1 MSEIN
6 EEKIKLYRSIFNTRD
21 DVFARYWEDF
31 ESKKSGYAPIYRL
44 NQSPQ
49 ALTDT
54 VISNHLMGNQIIGVY
69 PLFPDNT
76 TAFLAIDFDG
86 SDWFEL
92 ASQVSKIAQTYELNS
107 YLERSKSGNGGHL
120 WFFFTEQISAY
131 TARQIGKLLLSKAS
145 IKTRATFDRM
155 FPCQDEHTGKGYGN
169 LICLPL
175 QGKLVTENKTV
186 FIDSNGQDFSNQW
199 TFLSEIQKISLV
211 QINNFLE
218 PSLFFPQ
225 TSSTSEK
232 VAPKEQ
238 LQSTEENLDVEI
250 VVPTTQGKEV
260 KLTLGA
266 GISIPNIWL
275 PDKLHRFLK
284 KELNFPNPEFYA
296 KERFGYSTWQT
307 SRFIKTIDVNP
318 DEITIPAGY
327 LNQTLQFINENQLHA
342 EIIDNRTTTK
352 TTSFKSKLKLRKD
365 QQKELIR
372 LLKHERIIFQ
382 AQPGFGK
389 TMVALALMQK
399 RRQKTLVIVHTD
411 ALLRQWVKRIDDH
424 FEMGK
429 GDVGTIGNSKWQ
441 VGKKVTIASYMTLAR
456 RNIDE
461 IKDEFGLMI
470 IDECHHV
477 PANTFS
483 TVVKQFSAKYVLGLT
498 ATAYRKDKLEKLM
511 HLYISDQ
518 AIIVDTSTETFKDNL
533 NSQVETQ
540 LITRKTVFTANGKM
554 EDFQEACRL
563 VIADENRNNQIT
575 DDVVQVLSSGA
586 KCLVLTERLEHCE
599 TLLALVRQKIKGIH
613 AAVATGRMTKKQ
625 REKITKRLH
634 QERFQLLIATGKL
647 IGEGF
652 DWPEVSHLFLA
663 FPFSWKGKLV
673 QYVGRIQRSSEGKT
687 VAIIYDYF
695 DDQVPMLKLMY
706 FKRLRTYRSLG
717 LTKISSPSKK
727 RENNE
732 NQLSLF

>member
-1 MSEIN
+1 MSQIN
-6 EEKIKLYRSIFNTRD
+6 GEKIRLYRSIFNTRD

-31 ESKKSGYAPIYRL
+31 ENKKSGYAPIYRL

-49 ALTDT
+49 ALTDA
-54 VISNHLMGNQIIGVY
+54 VINSHLMGKQTIGVY

-86 SDWFEL
+86 SNWLEL
-92 ASQVSKIAQTYELNS
+92 ASRVGKIAQTYQLTS

-120 WFFFTEQISAY
+120 WFFFTERISAY
-131 TARQIGKLLLSKAS
+131 TARQMGKLLLSKAG

-155 FPCQDEHTGKGYGN
+155 FPSQDEHTGKGYGN

-186 FIDSNGQDFSNQW
+186 FVDLNGENLSDQW
-199 TFLSEIQKISLV
+199 QFLATVQKISPI
-211 QINNFLE
+211 QIKNFLDS
-218 PSLFFPQ
+218 SLAFPQ
-225 TSSTSEK
+225 TPSTSEK
-232 VAPKEQ
+232 VASKDQ
-238 LQSTEENLDVEI
+238 LQNIEEDSDKEI
-250 VVPTTQGKEV
+250 VVPTTQGQEV
-260 KLTLGA
+260 KLILSA

-275 PDKLHRFLK
+275 PDKLYRFLK
-284 KELNFPNPEFYA
+284 KELNFANPEFYA

-307 SRFIKTIDVNP
+307 PRFIKTIDVNP
-318 DEITIPAGY
+318 EGIAIPAGY
-327 LNQTLQFINENQLHA
+327 LDQALQFINEYQLQV

-352 TTSFKSKLKLRKD
+352 TTSFKSKLKLRKG
-365 QQKELIR
+365 QQKELTKI
-372 LLKHERIIFQ
+372 LKHERIIFQ

-389 TMVALALMQK
+389 TMVALVFMQK
-399 RRQKTLVIVHTD
+399 RRQKTLIIVHTN
-411 ALLRQWVKRIDDH
+411 ALLRQWIKRISDH
-424 FEMGK
+424 FEMDK
-429 GDVGTIGNSKWQ
+429 GDIGTIGNNKWQ
-441 VGKKVTIASYMTLAR
+441 VGNKVTVASYMTLAR

-461 IKDEFGLMI
+461 IKEEFGLMI

-511 HLYISDQ
+511 HLYISGQ
-518 AIIVDTSTETFKDNL
+518 TITVDTPTEASKDHPTNH
-533 NSQVETQ
+533 VETQ
-540 LITRKTVFTANGKM
+540 LVTKKTAFAADGKV

-575 DDVVQVLSSGA
+575 DDIVKVLSSGA

-599 TLLALVRQKIKGIH
+599 TLLTLVRQKIKGMH
-613 AAVATGRMTKKQ
+613 AAIATGRMTKKQ
-625 REKITKRLH
+625 RERITKRLH

-647 IGEGF
+647 VGEGF

-673 QYVGRIQRSSEGKT
+673 QYVGRIQRASEDKT
-687 VAIIYDYF
+687 VAIVHDYF

-717 LTKISSPSKK
+717 LTKISGPSKK
-727 RENNE
+727 KENNE

>member
-1 MSEIN
+1 MSQITR
-6 EEKIKLYRSIFNTRD
+6 EKIRLYRSIFNTRD
-21 DVFARYWEDF
+21 DVFAKYWEDF

-49 ALTDT
+49 ALTDV
-54 VISNHLMGNQIIGVY
+54 VISNHLMGNQTIGVY

-92 ASQVSKIAQTYELNS
+92 ASRVREIAQTYQINS

-120 WFFFTEQISAY
+120 WFFFTERISAY
-131 TARQIGKLLLSKAS
+131 TARQMGKLFLSKAG

-155 FPCQDEHTGKGYGN
+155 FPSQDEHTGKGYGN

-186 FIDSNGQDFSNQW
+186 FIDLEGENFSDQW
-199 TFLSEIQKISLV
+199 QFLATIQKISPA
-211 QINNFLE
+211 QAKNFLNT
-218 PSLFFPQ
+218 SLAFPQ
-225 TSSTSEK
+225 TPSTSEK
-232 VAPKEQ
+232 VASKDQ
-238 LQSTEENLDVEI
+238 LQNIEEDPDKEI
-250 VVPTTQGKEV
+250 VVPTTQGQEV
-260 KLTLGA
+260 KVILGA

-275 PDKLHRFLK
+275 PDKLYRFLK

-307 SRFIKTIDVNP
+307 PRFIKTIDVNP
-318 DEITIPAGY
+318 ESIAIPAGY
-327 LNQTLQFINENQLHA
+327 LDQALQFINENQLQV

-365 QQKELIR
+365 QQKELTK
-372 LLKHERIIFQ
+372 LLKHEQIIFQ

-389 TMVALALMQK
+389 TMIALALMKK
-399 RRQKTLVIVHTD
+399 RRQKTLIIVHTN
-411 ALLRQWVKRIDDH
+411 ALLRQWIKRINDH

-429 GDVGTIGNSKWQ
+429 GDIGTIGNNKWQ
-441 VGKKVTIASYMTLAR
+441 VGKKVTVASYMTLAR

-461 IKDEFGLMI
+461 IKAEFGLMI

-511 HLYISDQ
+511 HLYISDKSVT
-518 AIIVDTSTETFKDNL
+518 ADVLTETSKDNPS
-533 NSQVETQ
+533 SQVETH
-540 LITRKTVFTANGKM
+540 LLTRKTAFVANVKM

-575 DDVVQVLSSGA
+575 DDIAQVLSSGA

-599 TLLALVRQKIKGIH
+599 TLLAFVRQKIKGIH

-625 REKITKRLH
+625 RERVTNRLH

-663 FPFSWKGKLV
+663 FPFSWKGKLI
-673 QYVGRIQRSSEGKT
+673 QYVGRIQRTYEGKSIA
-687 VAIIYDYF
+687 VVHDYF

-706 FKRLRTYRSLG
+706 SKRLRTYRSMG
-717 LTKISSPSKK
+717 LTKISGQSKK
-727 RENNE
+727 KENNE

>member
-1 MSEIN
+1 MSQITR
-6 EEKIKLYRSIFNTRD
+6 EKIRLYRSIFNARD

-49 ALTDT
+49 VLTDV
-54 VISNHLMGNQIIGVY
+54 VISNHLMGNQTIGVY
-69 PLFPDNT
+69 PLFPDDT

-92 ASQVSKIAQTYELNS
+92 ASRVKKIAQTYQLNS

-120 WFFFTEQISAY
+120 WFFFTERISAY
-131 TARQIGKLLLSKAS
+131 TARQMGKLLLSKAG

-155 FPCQDEHTGKGYGN
+155 FPSQDEHTGKGYGN

-186 FIDSNGQDFSNQW
+186 FIGLNGENLSDQW
-199 TFLSEIQKISLV
+199 QFLATIQKISPI
-211 QINNFLE
+211 QIKNFLDS
-218 PSLFFPQ
+218 SLVFPQ
-225 TSSTSEK
+225 TPSTSEK
-232 VAPKEQ
+232 VASKDQ
-238 LQSTEENLDVEI
+238 LQNIEEDSDKEI
-250 VVPTTQGKEV
+250 VVPTTQGQEV
-260 KLTLGA
+260 KLILGA
-266 GISIPNIWL
+266 GISILNIWL
-275 PDKLHRFLK
+275 PDKLYRFLK
-284 KELNFPNPEFYA
+284 KELNFANPEFYA

-318 DEITIPAGY
+318 EGITIPAGY
-327 LNQTLQFINENQLHA
+327 LDQVLQFINENQLRV
-342 EIIDNRTTTK
+342 EIIDNRTSTK
-352 TTSFKSKLKLRKD
+352 TTSFKSKLELRKD
-365 QQKELIR
+365 QQKELTK

-399 RRQKTLVIVHTD
+399 RRQKTLIIVHTNT
-411 ALLRQWVKRIDDH
+411 LLRQWIKRICDH

-429 GDVGTIGNSKWQ
+429 GDIGTIGNNKWQ
-441 VGKKVTIASYMTLAR
+441 IGNKVTVASYMTLAR

-461 IKDEFGLMI
+461 IKEEFGLMI

-511 HLYISDQ
+511 HLHISDKS
-518 AIIVDTSTETFKDNL
+518 ITVDTSTETSKDNP

-540 LITRKTVFTANGKM
+540 LLTRKTAFVANGKM

-575 DDVVQVLSSGA
+575 DDIVQVLSSGA

-599 TLLALVRQKIKGIH
+599 TLLAFVRQKIKGIH
-613 AAVATGRMTKKQ
+613 AAIATGRMTKKQ
-625 REKITKRLH
+625 RERITKRLH

-673 QYVGRIQRSSEGKT
+673 QYVGRIQRNYEGKT
-687 VAIIYDYF
+687 IAVVHDYF

-706 FKRLRTYRSLG
+706 FKRLRTYRGLG
-717 LTKISSPSKK
+717 LTKITNPTKK
-727 RENNE
+727 KTVSD